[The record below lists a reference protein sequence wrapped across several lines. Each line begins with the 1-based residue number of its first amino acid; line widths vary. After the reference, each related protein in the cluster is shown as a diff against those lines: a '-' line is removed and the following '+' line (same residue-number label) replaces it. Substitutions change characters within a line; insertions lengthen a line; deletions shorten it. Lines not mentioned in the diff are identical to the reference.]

1 MNTRNLLIV
10 TGLILALFMVIGA
23 IMPPIESPDAKYDG
37 DLMLSVDCS
46 SPYQVSLEWTK
57 DGPMGGPVSGSDE
70 VTKSGHYSFNL
81 KGQNVS
87 LTAHAQKIDPSNVED
102 ELKLSI
108 IGKNEFKESSTFY
121 PGEEIG
127 GTLTGAEDFA
137 FKEAH
142 D

>member
-1 MNTRNLLIV
+1 MNTKNLLIV

-23 IMPPIESPDAKYDG
+23 IIESPDAKYDG

-46 SPYQVSLEWTK
+46 SPYQVKLEWAV
-57 DGPMGGPVSGSDE
+57 DGQTYSDE
-70 VTKSGHYSFNL
+70 VAQSGHFSKNV

-87 LTAHAQKIDPSNVED
+87 ITAYAHKIDPSNMED

-108 IGKNEFKESSTFY
+108 IGKNEFKEASTFY

-127 GTLTGAEDFA
+127 GTLTGVEDFA
-137 FKEAH
+137 FKEAN
-142 D
+142 DK

>member
-1 MNTRNLLIV
+1 MNTKTLLIV
-10 TGLILALFMVIGA
+10 TGAILALFMVIGA
-23 IMPPIESPDAKYDG
+23 IVPPIESSDAKYDG

-46 SPYQVSLEWTK
+46 SPYQLSLEWTK
-57 DGPMGGPVSGSDE
+57 DGPLGSPVSGSDE
-70 VTKSGHYSFNL
+70 ITKSGHYSFNV

-87 LTAHAQKIDPSNVED
+87 LTAHAQKIDTSNMKD

-108 IGKNEFKESSTFY
+108 IGKNEFKEASTFY
-121 PGEEIG
+121 PGDEIG

-137 FKEAH
+137 FKEAK